1 MDPAEYHKMAAVED
15 EMWFYHALHQR
26 IWRRLTDHLPGGP
39 ARILDAGCGTGGL
52 MRRLQPLHP
61 AWQWTGV
68 DIAREA
74 CELARQRT
82 TAEVIEGALESLPF
96 AAGHFDAVV
105 SADVLYHIGD
115 DQAALAELARVLRP
129 GGWLIVNVPAYPWLW
144 SYHDEAVAG
153 KRRYGARELREKL
166 RQAGLAEI
174 NLTHWNLMMLPLIVA
189 RRKLGPRPAGGSDV
203 QAYPGW
209 LNTMLNSL
217 LAFELALAEAFG
229 RLPAGSSI
237 LAVARKPVY

>member
-26 IWRRLTDHLPGGP
+26 IRRRLADHLPAGP

-52 MRRLQPLHP
+52 MRRLQPLNP
-61 AWQWTGV
+61 EWRWTGV
-68 DIAREA
+68 DIASEA
-74 CELARQRT
+74 CNLARQRT
-82 TAEVIEGALESLPF
+82 TAEVIEGALENLPF

-105 SADVLYHIGD
+105 SADVLYHIED
-115 DQAALAELARVLRP
+115 DRAALSELARVLRP

-153 KRRYGARELREKL
+153 QRRYGAWELRDKL
-166 RQAGLAEI
+166 RRAGLVDIA
-174 NLTHWNLMMLPLIVA
+174 LTHWNLILLPLIVA

-209 LNTMLNSL
+209 VNAGLKSL
-217 LAFELALAEAFG
+217 LALEQALAEAFG

-237 LAVARKPVY
+237 LAVARKPV